1 MPVQEHTNTIN
12 SLKSRFE
19 FTSSYPG
26 FGDIHIRHF
35 KVQKDSEV
43 LHDWVNREYAIFWGM
58 QQSTLQNV
66 KEEYTKL
73 LEPDHYDIFV
83 GEYKQQPVF
92 ILERYHPQQDLV
104 GKHYPAK
111 DTDCGIHI
119 IVAPPTTKGKIPDFT
134 WYMFDTIMN
143 FVFQDKNIHRI
154 VVEPDIRNKKMFAIC
169 QRVGFELDVIVELP
183 HKTAQLAFL
192 TRKKHQ
198 QLKIIPQINKR
209 SAMNTLDNAV
219 SPQQSVAHMQPQ
231 LWDKVNTLLIKKAIC
246 EFSHEL
252 LIQPEILKNKEEGW
266 NSYALKT
273 DNPNIQYE
281 FEAKPLALQHLW
293 INEATIKKYKDG
305 ETVRLDAILFIKEFR
320 KQLGI
325 QDSAMPV
332 YLEEIVSTL
341 YGSAFK
347 HQKGNPV
354 SADLVSADF
363 QTIEQS
369 MMEGH
374 PGFVANNGRIG
385 FDSSDYRSY
394 APEAGNSF
402 SLIWLAGHKSNAVYA
417 AIEDLPYE
425 VLLQQELDPDTI
437 SAFNTIIK
445 NKGLDPKEYYFIP
458 MHPWQWF
465 NKLANIF
472 SPEIAKGTLIC
483 LGYGPD
489 QYLAQQSIRTLFN
502 ISNPTKFY
510 TKTALSILNMGFMRG
525 LPLYYLGTAPK
536 MAIWLENLLY
546 KDPYIKETGFRM
558 LGEIGSVSYVNPYF
572 EEFGPHNDYNK
583 MLASLWRESP
593 MSAVTEGQ
601 TPMTMAAFLHI
612 DHTGVAF
619 LPKIIEASG
628 VSTADW
634 LRNYL
639 KAYLSPLLH
648 CFYHFDLVFMP
659 HGENIIM
666 VLENNIPVKALLKD
680 ITEEACILS
689 PEVELPEYLKRMY
702 APVPE
707 DVKLLSVF
715 TDIFDGFFR
724 FMSAILVE
732 HAGYPEENFW
742 ELVAENIQE
751 YQERYPQYEAKFTQ
765 YDLFAP
771 DFHLSCLNRLQLN
784 NHKQMIDLDDP
795 VALLQFAG
803 KLQNPVAAFKREK
816 SGFTI

>member
-1 MPVQEHTNTIN
+1 MQHSYHSIYSKFFSNFGTI
-12 SLKSRFE
+12 
-19 FTSSYPG
+19 
-26 FGDIHIRHF
+26 DIRLF
-35 KVQKDSEV
+35 RLSEDSEI
-43 LHDWVNREYAIFWGM
+43 LHEWVNMDYAFFWGM
-58 QQSTLQNV
+58 QGCSLQQLRQ
-66 KEEYTKL
+66 EYAQL
-73 LEPDHYDIFV
+73 MEPEHYDVFV
-83 GEYKQQPVF
+83 GVFEGKPVF
-92 ILERYHPQQDLV
+92 VLERYNPKEDIIHTL
-104 GKHYPAK
+104 YPSQNG
-111 DTDCGIHI
+111 DCGIHI
-119 IVAPPTTKGKIPDFT
+119 IVAPPHVKIPNFT
-134 WYMFDTIMN
+134 WYLFTAIME
-143 FVFQDKNIHRI
+143 FVFKDTSINRI
-154 VVEPDIRNKKMFAIC
+154 VVEPDIRNKKMFALC
-169 QRVGFELDVIVELP
+169 QRIGFQLDKIIELP
-183 HKTAQLAFL
+183 NKTAQLAFL
-192 TRKKHQ
+192 TRESFEKMKSIS
-198 QLKIIPQINKR
+198 KINKR

-219 SPQQSVAHMQPQ
+219 SPQQSIAHLQPEV
-231 LWDKVNTLLIKKAIC
+231 WSKVNTLFVMKAIT

-252 LIQPEILKNKEEGW
+252 LIQAVVLEKLENGW
-266 NSYALKT
+266 NSYILKT
-273 DNPNIQYE
+273 DNPTIQYQ
-281 FEAKPLALQHLW
+281 FNAKPLALNHLW
-293 INEATIKKYKDG
+293 ICPESIKKYDESESVSIDG
-305 ETVRLDAILFIKEFR
+305 ILFIKELR

-325 QDSAMPV
+325 KDTQMPI
-332 YLEEIVSTL
+332 YLEEIISTL

-347 HQKGNPV
+347 FLKGNPT
-354 SADLVSADF
+354 SEELATSDF

-369 MMEGH
+369 MTEGH

-402 SLIWLAGHKSNAVYA
+402 SLLWLAGHKSRAVYA
-417 AIEDLPYE
+417 AIDALPYE
-425 VLLQQELDPDTI
+425 TLIQQELDADTI
-437 SAFNTIIK
+437 QVFKETIE
-445 NKGLDPKEYYFIP
+445 NRGFDPDEYFFIP

-472 SPEIAKGTLIC
+472 SPEIATGNLIC

-502 ISNPTKFY
+502 NTNPKKFY

-536 MAIWLENLLY
+536 MAVWLEDVLY
-546 KDPYIKETGFRM
+546 NDPYIQETGFRM
-558 LGEIGSVSYVNPYF
+558 LSEIASVSYVNPYF

-593 MSAVTEGQ
+593 AANITEKQ
-601 TPMTMAAFLHI
+601 QAMTMAAFLHI
-612 DHTGVAF
+612 DHVGEAL
-619 LPKIIEASG
+619 LPKIIQKSG
-628 VSTADW
+628 LSIGTW
-634 LRNYL
+634 LEKYL

-666 VLENNIPVKALLKD
+666 VLEDHIPVKAFLKD

-689 PEVELPEYLKRMY
+689 PDVILPDHLKRMY

-724 FMSAILVE
+724 FMSQILE
-732 HAGYPEENFW
+732 AHADFKETEFW
-742 ELVAENIQE
+742 KVVAQVIQE
-751 YQERYPQYEAKFTQ
+751 YQDRYPEKEAKFQQ

-771 DFHLSCLNRLQLN
+771 EFHLSCLNRLQLN

-803 KLQNPVAAFKREK
+803 KLENPIAAYRKDIVHVI
-816 SGFTI
+816 S